1 MKYLLR
7 ITILIICFPLISF
20 SLQAQNSQYYS
31 VQLGAFKKPDMDAFA
46 GVKDVGDIHE
56 EETKSGLTRIL
67 LGTYTKKAEADA
79 SLKVAQEN
87 GFTSAFVIRRMVEI
101 KDEKPIPITP
111 AVKDDVKPE
120 EEEEDDIITV
130 SETYDEEIPKEE
142 EKKEEA
148 SKKEL
153 VVEKPI
159 EVSNA
164 VLPDEVYVVQLAA
177 FKSNIPKKDFEGLSK
192 QASVYKNSAGDWT
205 RVVLGAKEKVEDAK
219 ALIEAAKKAGYE
231 QAFVKKVASKTL
243 ELLFLSTPTKTDEV
257 IPAKGKKKPVID
269 EDEGD
274 LIKVDNK
281 GEDTA
286 GTEDEI
292 MVVDERKEEVKEET
306 TEPLPM
312 SEKTETMSIANIDL
326 IDEINCIGCNE
337 AEDKIVIEGT
347 IFPIND
353 DNLLLEGRMAYTG
366 DMYSQTMLLSSK
378 DGGKNWKQV
387 VAPDF
392 GYEILHLDFVD
403 EKVGY
408 LINFWVVEGAGDLKL
423 YKTTDSGQSWNFVS
437 AIPKN
442 DFLCLPL
449 ITQFTDERNGL
460 IIYECDVPE
469 PGYYAWSTINGGQKW
484 VSIGSITE
492 EDYEAFLQNA
502 ADTKRKKEVSS
513 EEFTNL
519 VGDSSWKQEVTD
531 DYIIIYKVNEK
542 GVWEE
547 TSRLKRNYQKVDGK
561 IETLG
566 VE

>member
-20 SLQAQNSQYYS
+20 SLQAQHSQYYS
-31 VQLGAFKKPDMDAFA
+31 VQLGAFKKPDMNAFA
-46 GVKDVGDIHE
+46 GLKDVGTIYE
-56 EETKSGLTRIL
+56 EQTKSGLTRIL
-67 LGTYTKKAEADA
+67 LGTYAKKTEADA
-79 SLKVAQEN
+79 SLKVAQAN

-101 KDEKPIPITP
+101 KEEKPEPITP
-111 AVKDDVKPE
+111 EVKDDVEPE
-120 EEEEDDIITV
+120 EEDIITV
-130 SETYDEEIPKEE
+130 SETYDEEVSKEE

-148 SKKEL
+148 EKKEP

-159 EVSNA
+159 EESHA

-177 FKSNIPKKDFEGLSK
+177 FKSDIPKKDFEGLSK
-192 QASVYKNSAGDWT
+192 QASIYKNNAGDWT

-231 QAFVKKVASKTL
+231 KAFVKKVASKTL
-243 ELLFLSTPTKTDEV
+243 ELLFLTTPTKTEEV
-257 IPAKGKKKPVID
+257 IPAKGNKKPVID
-269 EDEGD
+269 ENEDD
-274 LIKVDNK
+274 LIKVDNE
-281 GEDTA
+281 GEDIV
-286 GTEDEI
+286 GTEGEI
-292 MVVDERKEEVKEET
+292 MVVDERKEESGEEAAK
-306 TEPLPM
+306 PLPM
-312 SEKTETMSIANIDL
+312 SEKIETMTIANIDL

-347 IFPIND
+347 IFPINN

-423 YKTTDSGQSWNFVS
+423 YKTIDSGQSWNFVS

-492 EDYEAFLQNA
+492 EDYDAFLQNA
-502 ADTKRKKEVSS
+502 ADTKRKKELSS
-513 EEFTNL
+513 EEFTNIM
-519 VGDSSWKQEVTD
+519 GDSSWKQEMTD
-531 DYIIIYKVNEK
+531 DYIIIYRVNEK

-547 TSRLKRNYQKVDGK
+547 TSRLKRNYQKIDGK
-561 IETLG
+561 IEALG
-566 VE
+566 IE

>member
-1 MKYLLR
+1 MKCLLR

-31 VQLGAFKKPDMDAFA
+31 VQLGAFKKPDMNAFA
-46 GVKDVGDIHE
+46 GVKDVGEIRK

-67 LGTYTKKAEADA
+67 LGTFAKKAEADA
-79 SLKVAQEN
+79 SLKVAQAN
-87 GFTSAFVIRRMVEI
+87 GFTSAFVIRRMI
-101 KDEKPIPITP
+101 KIEEEESVLIDS
-111 AVKDDVKPE
+111 AVKDDVKPAEKE
-120 EEEEDDIITV
+120 EEDIITV
-130 SETYDEEIPKEE
+130 SETYEEEASKEE
-142 EKKEEA
+142 EKKEET
-148 SKKEL
+148 SKKEP
-153 VVEKPI
+153 VAEKPI
-159 EVSNA
+159 EAADA

-177 FKSNIPKKDFEGLSK
+177 FKSDIPKKDFEGLRK

-205 RVVLGAKEKVEDAK
+205 RVVLGAKEKAEDAK
-219 ALIEAAKKAGYE
+219 ALIEAAKKAGYK

-257 IPAKGKKKPVID
+257 IPAKGKVKPVIN
-269 EDEGD
+269 ENEED
-274 LIKVDNK
+274 LIKVDNE
-281 GEDTA
+281 GEA
-286 GTEDEI
+286 GENAEVI
-292 MVVDERKEEVKEET
+292 VVDERKEDAET
-306 TEPLPM
+306 AAKPLPM
-312 SEKTETMSIANIDL
+312 SEKMETMSIAKIDL

-347 IFPIND
+347 VFPIND

-492 EDYEAFLQNA
+492 EDYDAFLQNA
-502 ADTKRKKEVSS
+502 ADTKRKKELSR
-513 EEFTNL
+513 EEYTNI
-519 VGDSSWKQEVTD
+519 VGDSSWKQEMTD

-561 IETLG
+561 IEALG
-566 VE
+566 IE